1 MERVRVKLASA
12 QTLARYACEYKVSI
26 TGSVGFTPVILD
38 GGLPQRT
45 GSNNATP
52 HATSLMFSPAA
63 VAV

>member
-1 MERVRVKLASA
+1 MSV
-12 QTLARYACEYKVSI
+12 